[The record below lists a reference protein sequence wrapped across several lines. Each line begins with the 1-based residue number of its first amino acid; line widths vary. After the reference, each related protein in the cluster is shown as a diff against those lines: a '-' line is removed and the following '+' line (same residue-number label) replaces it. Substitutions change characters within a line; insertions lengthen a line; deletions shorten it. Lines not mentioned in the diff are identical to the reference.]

1 MSNSNSC
8 TFTPIS
14 AFQST
19 NLNSKIDSFCRLA
32 DRLTRSL
39 GAPVVTVELH
49 QDQIFENISR
59 AAEMFSKYAGYTKEY
74 LIFDS
79 RLYEHRKGIR
89 LDKLFT
95 LADNIT
101 DVQDKLQGRTNSPET
116 SYYITN
122 SDTVYQTISAIP
134 NAWITALPTVSGL
147 FAGTTDPD
155 GKPINGI
162 FNGQLLDSITYT
174 NVVTSF
180 QAHSILSAVPI
191 TLYFQQSYEQG
202 ITTGGNCIPD
212 NNVKYF
218 SNVYDYD
225 CMSYRRVIDVIDF
238 DEGSTSGINTLFTIE
253 QTLAQQTYFS
263 YAMGNY
269 GFDLIS
275 WYVLKD
281 WMKVREKMLAT
292 KQSTKFNER
301 TQYLQMWPE
310 PNPQNRFFG
319 VISCYVEKP
328 LRDIIKEQWVMLYA
342 LALCKMNLAQNR
354 GKFQSIALFGGQMFN
369 SGDLMAQGTAECK
382 ELMDQLLT
390 GACAG
395 MGDADPCLFFV
406 S

>member
-1 MSNSNSC
+1 MSNC
-8 TFTPIS
+8 QFTPIS

-32 DRLTRSL
+32 DRITRAL
-39 GAPVVTVELH
+39 GSPVVTVELH

-89 LDKLFT
+89 LDTLFT

-101 DVQDKLQGRTNSPET
+101 DIPNKLQGRTNSPET
-116 SYYITN
+116 SYYVTTP
-122 SDTVYQTISAIP
+122 DTVYAAVSTIP
-134 NAWITALPTVSGL
+134 GAWIATLPSVSGL
-147 FAGTTDPD
+147 FTGLDPENQ
-155 GKPINGI
+155 PVNGI
-162 FNGQLLDSITYT
+162 FNGQLLDAITYN

-180 QAHSILSAVPI
+180 QADPILSAVPI
-191 TLYFQQSYEQG
+191 TLYFQESYKQG
-202 ITTGGNCIPD
+202 TTTGGNCVPD
-212 NNVKYF
+212 QSVEYINNM
-218 SNVYDYD
+218 YDYD
-225 CMSYRRVIDVIDF
+225 VMDYRKVIDVVDF
-238 DEGSTSGINTLFTIE
+238 DEGSTNGINTLFTIE

-292 KQSTKFNER
+292 KQSTKFNDR

-310 PNPQNRFFG
+310 PNPQNRFYG
-319 VISCYVEKP
+319 VVTCYVEKP
-328 LRDIIKEQWVMLYA
+328 LRDIIKEQWVFLYA

-354 GKFQSIALFGGQMFN
+354 GKFQNIAMFGGQMFN
-369 SGDLMAQGTAECK
+369 TADLMSQGTAESK

-395 MGDADPCLFFV
+395 FGDGDPCLFFMG
-406 S
+406 